1 MSDVRASSNDNLAEI
16 EVRSIDY
23 VPEDERH
30 GRVRDQFTLWFSAT
44 LTILGI
50 LLGAISVEIVGNFFW
65 GVLAW
70 AIGTVLGLLL
80 VGFHAVQGPRLGVPQ
95 MIQSRAQFGFYGA
108 LFVLVASI
116 VLDFGY
122 LAAQMVVQAQSLN
135 VMVSSVS
142 IPVWILIVSVPVALL
157 ALYGYDWIHRW
168 QRWIFLVLVVTFVV
182 IVIQTAIYG
191 NSHHFPHSMGGFHL
205 ASFPLFMTVVALG
218 ATNMLSWA
226 PYVSDYSRYLPKTVS
241 AAGPFWAVMLGNA
254 IPTIFLGV
262 LGGYIG
268 SLIPIAGSNVPLA
281 VQQICG
287 SWVLPI
293 MAISLIGSDVL
304 NVYTGMLAVATIAS
318 CFRDVRDKLST
329 RVIGSA
335 LLLVAGVLAALFGY
349 SSFVPKVEEFLGV
362 LLFVFIPW
370 SAINLTDFYLVRH
383 GDYDVPSFFTPNGQY
398 PGWIWRGLIPYAI
411 AVAVEVPFLNQQFY
425 TGPLVSVLGGVDV
438 SWIVG
443 GVVAVVLYL
452 IAVRINP
459 PAPAGEGLHQRAVLG
474 PAGAAD

>member
-1 MSDVRASSNDNLAEI
+1 MSDVRASSNEKLGEI

-80 VGFHAVQGPRLGVPQ
+80 VGFHAVQGPRMGVPQ

-108 LFVLVASI
+108 LFVLLASV

-122 LAAQMVVQAQSLN
+122 LAAQLVVQAQSLN
-135 VMVSSVS
+135 VLVSSVS
-142 IPVWILIVSVPVALL
+142 VPIWILIVSVPVLLL
-157 ALYGYDWIHRW
+157 ALYGYDWVHRW
-168 QRWIFLVLVVTFVV
+168 QRWMFLILVATF
-182 IVIQTAIYG
+182 IVILIQTIIYSG
-191 NSHHFPHSMGGFHL
+191 SHHFPHSMSGFHL

-226 PYVSDYSRYLPKTVS
+226 PYVSDYSRYLPKSVK
-241 AAGPFWAVMLGNA
+241 ARGPFWAVMLGNA
-254 IPTIFLGV
+254 IPTILLGV

-268 SLIPIAGSNVPLA
+268 SLLPIAGSDVPLA
-281 VQQICG
+281 VKAVCG
-287 SWVLPI
+287 VWVLPI
-293 MAISLIGSDVL
+293 MAISLTGSDVL
-304 NVYTGMLAVATIAS
+304 NVYTGMLALATIAS
-318 CFRDVRDKLST
+318 SVRDVRDKIST
-329 RVIGSA
+329 RVVGIA
-335 LLLVAGVLAALFGY
+335 LLLGAGILAALFGY
-349 SSFVPKVEEFLGV
+349 TSFVPKVEEFLAV

-383 GDYDVPSFFTPNGQY
+383 GDYDVQSLFTSSGRY
-398 PGWIWRGLIPYAI
+398 GGWIWRGLIPYII
-411 AVAVEVPFLNQQFY
+411 AVAAEVPFINQQFY
-425 TGPLVSVLGGVDV
+425 TGPLVSVLGGVDI

-443 GVVAVVLYL
+443 GIVAIVLYL
-452 IAVRINP
+452 VAVRIDP
-459 PAPAGEGLHQRAVLG
+459 VAPAGESLHRRAALG
-474 PAGAAD
+474 QAGAAD

>member
-1 MSDVRASSNDNLAEI
+1 MSHTTASSSDKRAEI

-50 LLGAISVEIVGNFFW
+50 LLGAIAVEIVGNFFW

-108 LFVLVASI
+108 LFVLVASV

-135 VMVSSVS
+135 VMVKGVSV
-142 IPVWILIVSVPVALL
+142 PVWIVIVAVPVALL
-157 ALYGYDWIHRW
+157 ALYGYDWVHRW
-168 QRWIFLVLVVTFVV
+168 QRWMFLILVATFVV

-191 NSHHFPHSMGGFHL
+191 SNHHFPHSMTGFHL
-205 ASFPLFMTVVALG
+205 ASFPLFMTVVALA

-226 PYVSDYSRYLPKTVS
+226 PYVSDYSRYLPKTVR

-254 IPTIFLGV
+254 VPTILLGI

-268 SLIPIAGSNVPLA
+268 SLLPIAGSNVPVA
-281 VQQICG
+281 VQAICG

-318 CFRDVRDKLST
+318 CFRDVRDKIST
-329 RVIGSA
+329 RVVGCG
-335 LLLVAGVLAALFGY
+335 LLLVAGVIAALFGY
-349 SSFVPKVEEFLGV
+349 TSFVPKVEEFLAV

-370 SAINLTDFYLVRH
+370 SAINLADFYLVRH
-383 GDYDVPSFFTPNGQY
+383 GNYDVPSFFTPTGQY
-398 PGWIWRGLIPYAI
+398 PGFIWRGLIPYII
-411 AVAVEVPFLNQQFY
+411 AVAAEVPFISQQFY
-425 TGPLVSVLGGVDV
+425 TGPLVSSLGGVDI

-443 GVVAVVLYL
+443 GVVAFVLYMV
-452 IAVRINP
+452 AVRIAP
-459 PAPAGEGLHQRAVLG
+459 AAPAGDGLHHRAALG
-474 PAGAAD
+474 SAGAAD

>member
-135 VMVSSVS
+135 VMVKSVS
-142 IPVWILIVSVPVALL
+142 IPVWIIIVAIPVALL

-168 QRWIFLVLVVTFVV
+168 QRWIFFVLVITFVV
-182 IVIQTAIYG
+182 VVIQTAIYG
-191 NSHHFPHSMGGFHL
+191 QSHHFPHSMSGFHL

-226 PYVSDYSRYLPKTVS
+226 PYVSDYSRYLPKTVR
-241 AAGPFWAVMLGNA
+241 ARGPFWAVMLGNA
-254 IPTIFLGV
+254 IPTILLGV

-268 SLIPIAGSNVPLA
+268 SLIPIAGSNVPVA
-281 VQQICG
+281 VQEICG

-329 RVIGSA
+329 RVIGIA

-349 SSFVPKVEEFLGV
+349 TSFVPKVEEFLGV

-398 PGWIWRGLIPYAI
+398 PGFIWRGLIPYVI

-425 TGPLVSVLGGVDV
+425 TGPLVSALGGVDI

-452 IAVRINP
+452 AAVRIKP
-459 PAPAGEGLHQRAVLG
+459 PAPVGAGLHRAAVG
-474 PAGAAD
+474 QAGAAD

>member
-1 MSDVRASSNDNLAEI
+1 MSETTASTGEKLSEI

-23 VPEDERH
+23 VPENERH

-50 LLGAISVEIVGNFFW
+50 LLGAIAVEIVGNFFW
-65 GVLAW
+65 GILAW

-108 LFVLVASI
+108 LFVLAASV

-122 LAAQMVVQAQSLN
+122 LAAQMVVQAQSMN
-135 VMVSSVS
+135 VMISN
-142 IPVWILIVSVPVALL
+142 VSVPVWIIIVAVPVALI
-157 ALYGYDWIHRW
+157 ALYGYDWVHRW
-168 QRWIFLVLVVTFVV
+168 QRWMFLILVATFIV

-191 NSHHFPHSMGGFHL
+191 QSHHFPHGMSGFHL
-205 ASFPLFMTVVALG
+205 ASFPLFMTVVALA

-226 PYVSDYSRYLPKTVS
+226 PYVSDYSRYLPKSVR

-254 IPTIFLGV
+254 VPTILLGI

-268 SLIPIAGSNVPLA
+268 SLLPIAGSDVPLA
-281 VQQICG
+281 VKAICG
-287 SWVLPI
+287 IWVLPI

-304 NVYTGMLAVATIAS
+304 NVYTGMLALATIAS
-318 CFRDVRDKLST
+318 CFKDVRDKIST
-329 RVIGSA
+329 RVLGCG

-349 SSFVPKVEEFLGV
+349 TSFVPKVEEFLAV

-370 SAINLTDFYLVRH
+370 SAINLADFYLVRH
-383 GDYDVPSFFTPNGQY
+383 GNYDVQSFFTASGQY
-398 PGWIWRGLIPYAI
+398 PGLIWRGLIPYVI
-411 AVAVEVPFLNQQFY
+411 AVAAEVQFISQQFY
-425 TGPLVSVLGGVDV
+425 TGPLVGALGGVDI

-443 GVVAVVLYL
+443 GVLAFVLYL
-452 IAVRINP
+452 VAVRIMP
-459 PAPAGEGLHQRAVLG
+459 VAPAGPGLHRAAVG
-474 PAGAAD
+474 SAGVAD